1 MRIFVVNAKKI
12 INFSLMML
20 SILLIIICATLFSP
34 QMMQVFSGVAHTV
47 PIYSVE
53 TPEKKV
59 SITFDCAWGAN
70 DIDSI
75 LDTLKKEK
83 VKATFFFVG
92 QWMQKFPDKVKA
104 IAAEGNDIANH
115 SDTHSYMTQL
125 SVEKM
130 RQEIKDANTKIEQ
143 LTGRKCN
150 LFRAPYGD
158 YNQNVVKVANEESQ
172 YTIQW
177 DVDSLDWKD
186 LTVESICDRV
196 LTKIKNGS
204 IILMHN
210 DTKYTAQ
217 ALPDLIKKLKDK
229 GYAIVPVSEL
239 IYKDNYTIDF
249 EGRQHLMNPVPSP
262 K

>member
-1 MRIFVVNAKKI
+1 MRIFVISSKKVL
-12 INFSLMML
+12 NFLVIL
-20 SILLIIICATLFSP
+20 VSILAVVICATLFSP
-34 QMMQVFSGVAHTV
+34 QMIQVFSGVAHTV

-53 TPEKKV
+53 TSEKKAA
-59 SITFDCAWGAN
+59 ITFDCAWGAS

-83 VKATFFFVG
+83 VNATFFLVG
-92 QWMQKFPDKVKA
+92 EWMQKFPDKVKL

-115 SDTHSYMTQL
+115 SDTHSYLTQL
-125 SVEKM
+125 STEKI
-130 RQEIKDANTKIEQ
+130 QKEIIDANTKIEQ
-143 LTGRKCN
+143 LTGQKCN
-150 LFRAPYGD
+150 LFRVPYGD
-158 YNQNVVKVANEESQ
+158 YNQNVVKVANKEGQ

-186 LTVESICDRV
+186 IPVESICDRV
-196 LTKIKNGS
+196 LTKVKNGS

-217 ALPDLIKKLKDK
+217 ALPDLIKKLKEK
-229 GYAIVPVSEL
+229 GYTLVPVSKL

-249 EGRQHLMNPVPSP
+249 EGRQHLM